1 MTAGANTQPGRSPNW
16 PLATLVVAHASLVV
30 LGLVLVLLF
39 GQRLPGGVETMVGT
53 WAAFLVILLGLI
65 AAYIVRTAWVR
76 GEAVDQVAERVL
88 PRTFLATGALFS
100 MMLSVIADNLDV
112 PADRNSFPSPL
123 GMVVIFTGVY
133 LFSIVGRRLGAGAS
147 ARRFRLARPARR
159 LSWMATVHVD
169 GNWRIKYGLVYGAV
183 LLLLLGWVTASQ
195 GFPVFLA
202 VWGAAIWWVGVGMGP
217 TAVVFVTETGVRV
230 VGRSL
235 ESAPGWVVPVSDIDS
250 VRVVDATPG
259 LPVPLWARRCV
270 LRSGPALEVTA
281 RDGSEYLVSLP
292 SADEAA
298 AVLDGLLS
306 PSSTSAR

>member
-1 MTAGANTQPGRSPNW
+1 
-16 PLATLVVAHASLVV
+16 VVAHASLVV

-39 GQRLPGGVETMVGT
+39 WQRLPDGVETTVGT
-53 WAAFLVILLGLI
+53 WAACLIILLGLI
-65 AAYIVRTAWVR
+65 AAYVVRTAWVR

-88 PRTFLATGALFS
+88 PRTFLSTGAVFS

-112 PADRNSFPSPL
+112 PAGRNSFPSPL
-123 GMVVIFTGVY
+123 GVVVIFTGVY
-133 LFSIVGRRLGAGAS
+133 LFSVVGRRLGDAAS
-147 ARRFRLARPARR
+147 TRRFRLARPARR

-183 LLLLLGWVTASQ
+183 FLLLLGWVTASQ
-195 GFPVFLA
+195 GFSVFVAL
-202 VWGAAIWWVGVGMGP
+202 WGAAIWWLGVGMGP
-217 TAVVFVTETGVRV
+217 TAVVFITETGVRV

-235 ESAPGWVVPVSDIDS
+235 ESAPGWVVPISDIDS
-250 VRVVDATPG
+250 VRVVDARPG

-270 LRSGPALEVTA
+270 LRAGPALEVRA
-281 RDGSEYLVSLP
+281 KDGSEYLVSLP

-306 PSSTSAR
+306 PSGSTSAQ